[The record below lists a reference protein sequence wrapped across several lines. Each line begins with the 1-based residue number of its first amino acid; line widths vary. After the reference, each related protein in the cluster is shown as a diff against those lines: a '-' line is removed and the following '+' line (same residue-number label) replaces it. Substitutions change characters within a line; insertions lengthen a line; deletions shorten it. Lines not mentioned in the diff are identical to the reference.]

1 MRYLARFS
9 LLMFSIVLA
18 FPSAVVLRAQE
29 TPDPITTT
37 IAFQPFQ
44 HGYMLWREDVDKI
57 TVVYGDILTKTGA
70 PCQEVYRDTWE
81 EQSYTIPDA
90 PPGLT
95 VPARGFGWLYKADAQ
110 LAQRLGYATTDE
122 MSRLADVRTTNDD
135 GTFVTEIAPSE
146 SLPGQPATLRLAGS
160 DEPGLTYCFPRGRED
175 RAVLNTWVSIQRF
188 EHGVMTWRQDRPDR
202 IEIGHD
208 DTQFAPELQCLDVFA
223 DTWKPGMYL
232 SYGDLAVPGKRLPV
246 RGFGQVWL
254 STTYVRDSL
263 GYPVTGEI
271 GAFATITYESFKHPT
286 RGIIQV
292 RTMKL
297 KTEGGTPITIR
308 DTYPERLSA
317 EREPLESQGCSKIL
331 IPHQARGNG
340 VYTGPLGADIGSR
353 RLEGW
358 RPDPRQRHGESR

>member
-1 MRYLARFS
+1 M
-9 LLMFSIVLA
+9 
-18 FPSAVVLRAQE
+18 
-29 TPDPITTT
+29 

-57 TVVYGDILTKTGA
+57 TVVYADILTKTGA

-81 EQSYTIPDA
+81 EQEYTIPAA
-90 PPGLT
+90 PPGLM
-95 VPARGFGWLYKADAQ
+95 VPERGFGWLYKADSQ
-110 LAQRLGYATTDE
+110 LAQKLGYAMANET
-122 MSRLADVRTTNDD
+122 SRFAEIRASNDD
-135 GTFVTEIAPSE
+135 GTLVTEIALTE
-146 SLPGQPATLRLAGS
+146 SLPNQPPTLRLAGT
-160 DEPGLTYCFPRGRED
+160 DEAGLTYCFARGRED

-208 DTQFAPELQCLDVFA
+208 DTSFAPELQCLDVFA

-232 SYGDLAVPGKRLPV
+232 SYGDLAVPNKRLPV

-254 STTYVRDSL
+254 TTTYVRDSL
-263 GYPVTGEI
+263 GYPVSGEI

-286 RGIIQV
+286 RGTIQV

-297 KTEGGTPITIR
+297 KTESGAPVTIR
-308 DTYPERLSA
+308 DTYPERLA
-317 EREPLESQGCSKIL
+317 ADHEPLESQGCSKIL

-340 VYTGPLGADIGSR
+340 VFTGPLGADVGSR